1 MIEKG
6 DRMIVGRCSLK
17 LMIYES
23 YSLKDKRQV
32 LKSIIERTKSRFNV
46 SIAEVDLN
54 DKWKSAVIGFAC
66 VTKDTNHANQIIS
79 KVISFIDQDGRVEIL
94 EENIEIL

>member
-1 MIEKG
+1 MIIG
-6 DRMIVGRCSLK
+6 SCSLK

-23 YSLKDKRQV
+23 HSLKDKRQV
-32 LKSIIERTKSRFNV
+32 LKSIIERIKSRFNV

-54 DKWKSAVIGFAC
+54 DKWQVSEIGIVC
-66 VTKDTNHANQIIS
+66 VTKDMKHANQIIS
-79 KVISFIDQDGRVEIL
+79 NVINFIDEDERVEIL

>member
-1 MIEKG
+1 MIIG
-6 DRMIVGRCSLK
+6 TCSLK

-23 YSLKDKRQV
+23 NSLKDKRRV
-32 LKSIIERTKSRFNV
+32 LKSIIERIKSRFNV

-54 DKWKSAVIGFAC
+54 EKWQLGAIGIAC
-66 VTKDTNHANQIIS
+66 VTNDSKYAQQIIS
-79 KVISFIDQDGRVEIL
+79 NVINFIENDDRVEIL

>member
-1 MIEKG
+1 MIIG
-6 DRMIVGRCSLK
+6 ICSLK

-32 LKSIIERTKSRFNV
+32 LKSIIERIKSRFNV
-46 SIAEVDLN
+46 SIAEIDLN
-54 DKWKSAVIGFAC
+54 DKWQNAVIGFAC
-66 VTKDTNHANQIIS
+66 VTNNTNHANQILS
-79 KVISFIDQDGRVEIL
+79 NVIKFIDEDSRVEIL